1 MIPILRTR
9 ATGSRRSRPWR
20 WAAEELCWGVFS
32 WDAMAL
38 VPRWRFMSD
47 EAKALTKR
55 TAISAGVLLLVL
67 LVFRGLLPW
76 VVVALAAWWIWRAVS
91 K

>member
-1 MIPILRTR
+1 
-9 ATGSRRSRPWR
+9 
-20 WAAEELCWGVFS
+20 VFS

-76 VVVALAAWWIWRAVS
+76 VVVALAAWWIWRAIN